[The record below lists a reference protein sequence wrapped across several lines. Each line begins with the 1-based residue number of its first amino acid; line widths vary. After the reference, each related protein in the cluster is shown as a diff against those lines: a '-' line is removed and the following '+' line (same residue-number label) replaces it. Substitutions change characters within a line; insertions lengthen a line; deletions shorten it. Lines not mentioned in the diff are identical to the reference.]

1 MLRVALTVTE
11 FESSWANAPRRDKIS
26 RKMGRRFTMNAVYS
40 PFMPEPPTAALR
52 LNESPALLDFQHIS
66 VMRGQKTVLDDIT
79 LQIQPGDHVA
89 ILGPNGSGK
98 STLIKVITRECYPLP
113 RPDSSLTILGR
124 DSWNV
129 FELRPLLGVV
139 SNDLMSTCT
148 RDITGLEAVL
158 SGFFSSIGIQPYH
171 NVTPAMR
178 KKAQEVLDLLEVP
191 HLADRFMDEIS
202 SGEARRILIGRAL
215 VHDPL
220 ALLLDEP
227 SNSLDLHATLELRVF
242 VRKLAQAGT
251 GILLVTH
258 HLPDII
264 PEIDQIILLQN
275 GRVFADGGKQQL
287 LTAERLTQL
296 FGLPVELARRDGY
309 YHLW

>member
-1 MLRVALTVTE
+1 
-11 FESSWANAPRRDKIS
+11 
-26 RKMGRRFTMNAVYS
+26 
-40 PFMPEPPTAALR
+40 MPEQPFAAHAQ
-52 LNESPALLDFQHIS
+52 ESPALLDFRHIF
-66 VMRGQKTVLDDIT
+66 VMRGQKTVLDDVT
-79 LQIQPGDHVA
+79 LRVQAGEHVA

-98 STLIKVITRECYPLP
+98 STLIKVIMRECYPLA
-113 RPDSSLTILGR
+113 REGSSLTILGR

-129 FELRPLLGVV
+129 FELRPLLGIV

-158 SGFFSSIGIQPYH
+158 SGFFSSIGLQPYH
-171 NVTPAMR
+171 HVTPAMR
-178 KKAQEVLDLLEVP
+178 QKAEEVLNLLEAP

-227 SNSLDLHATLELRVF
+227 SNSLDLCATLELREIL
-242 VRKLAQAGT
+242 RKLAQTGT

-264 PEIDQIILLQN
+264 PEIDRVILLQN
-275 GRVFADGGKQQL
+275 GRIFADGDKQHL

-296 FGLPVELARRDGY
+296 FRLPVELARRDGY